1 MYENKE
7 KKEKKELKKKLKQL
21 KHENK
26 ILQKKLNSLQFR
38 INAENRKTAAA
49 ESRKKQD
56 APQNINAD
64 RNGDEMIDDICE
76 SEMLFTSRSYPGY
89 LIKLMKSS
97 SLFSNYNK
105 FIVYFRRAKLLGI
118 LFRIIVFIL
127 RASALILAYG
137 VAFLVSIP
145 VIIMMFAAM
154 PVFSFINAPRS
165 NSKIT
170 KKLSDKNVYILFP
183 GRNSGFEKSKFFLE
197 NIRDLS
203 TGGTSTVI
211 VVSPYFIKGCRE
223 FGISAFYS
231 NYAVLPEKYS
241 ESKSGNILFI
251 RKYYYF
257 SLLKHVINPKCKTIS
272 MIY

>member
-7 KKEKKELKKKLKQL
+7 KKEKKELEKKLKQL

-56 APQNINAD
+56 ATQNINAD

-127 RASALILAYG
+127 RAGALILAYG

-183 GRNSGFEKSKFFLE
+183 GRNSGFEKSKFFWKTYVIFQREEHQPLLLFHRILSKDAANSE
-197 NIRDLS
+197 YPLFTAIMPCYPKNI
-203 TGGTSTVI
+203 
-211 VVSPYFIKGCRE
+211 
-223 FGISAFYS
+223 
-231 NYAVLPEKYS
+231 
-241 ESKSGNILFI
+241 
-251 RKYYYF
+251 
-257 SLLKHVINPKCKTIS
+257 PKAKAEIFCS
-272 MIY
+272 